1 MATVARRDTDQQF
14 SIPSCCFQCILYRV
28 WMAHAGA
35 GFLDMDLLCQRDSK
49 GQSMNFPGLV
59 VIAIGLL
66 VFIMSGR
73 GLIGRHGSIPC
84 LLPGVMLLLAAA
96 LGSWYAW
103 VESGSLGFTLLY
115 LIVFLF
121 GIASSWRQILLWK
134 NTYSRN
140 NTP

>member
-1 MATVARRDTDQQF
+1 
-14 SIPSCCFQCILYRV
+14 
-28 WMAHAGA
+28 
-35 GFLDMDLLCQRDSK
+35 
-49 GQSMNFPGLV
+49 MNFLGLV

-73 GLIGRHGSIPC
+73 GLIVRHGSIPC

-103 VESGSLGFTLLY
+103 VEPGSLGFTLLY
-115 LIVFLF
+115 LNVFLF
-121 GIASSWRQILLWK
+121 GIASSWRQMLLWK